1 MGWLQFLASLINSLA
16 WPSTLVT
23 LVVLF
28 RAPVRRALLSLTRL
42 KYKDLEL
49 DFRHELKELEK
60 EAMAIDITPQSPK
73 KIVSKKRGSSELLQE
88 AEQLGKNF
96 PEPAVAVAWQAVED
110 EIMQAVMRLAISPDY
125 PAHNS
130 ALKNAELLKA
140 QNAID
145 QRTFELLNR
154 MRNLRN
160 MAVHGGHGASLITT
174 DEALEFLALA
184 RGVVEKVQS
193 LRHN

>member
-1 MGWLQFLASLINSLA
+1 MGWLEFLASLIKSLV
-16 WPSTLVT
+16 WPTTLVI

-28 RAPVRRALLSLTRL
+28 RVQVRRALLSLTRL

-49 DFRHELKELEK
+49 DFGRELKQLEK
-60 EAMAIDITPQSPK
+60 EAKAIDITPQPPK
-73 KIVSKKRGSSELLQE
+73 SIAPTKRDSSQLLQE
-88 AEQLGKNF
+88 AAQLAQRF

-110 EIMQAVMRLAISPDY
+110 ELRQAVMRLAISPDY

-130 ALKNAELLKA
+130 AFKNAELLTA

-145 QRTFELLNR
+145 QRTVELLNR

-160 MAVHGGHGASLITT
+160 MAVHGSHGPAFITA

-184 RGVVEKVQS
+184 RGVLEKLQA
-193 LRHN
+193 LRRN

>member
-1 MGWLQFLASLINSLA
+1 MDWLQFLASLVKSLA
-16 WPSTLVT
+16 WPTALVI
-23 LVVLF
+23 LVLLF
-28 RAPVRRALLSLTRL
+28 RVPVRRALLSLTRL

-49 DFRHELKELEK
+49 DFGRELKELEK
-60 EAMAIDITPQSPK
+60 EAKAIDITPQPPK
-73 KIVSKKRGSSELLQE
+73 SIAPTQRDSSQLLQE
-88 AEQLGKNF
+88 AAQLAQRF

-110 EIMQAVMRLAISPDY
+110 ELMQAVMRLAISPDY
-125 PAHNS
+125 P

-145 QRTFELLNR
+145 QRTFELFNR

-160 MAVHGGHGASLITT
+160 LAVHGGHGAAFITT

-184 RGVVEKVQS
+184 RGVVEK
-193 LRHN
+193 LRALRRN

>member
-1 MGWLQFLASLINSLA
+1 MDWLQFLASLIKSLA
-16 WPSTLVT
+16 WPTTVVT

-28 RAPVRRALLSLTRL
+28 RAPVRRALLSLTHL

-49 DFRHELKELEK
+49 DFEHELKQLEK
-60 EAMAIDITPQSPK
+60 EAMAVDITPQPPK
-73 KIVSKKRGSSELLQE
+73 RISLTKRDSSQLLQE
-88 AEQLGKNF
+88 AEALGQRF

-110 EIMQAVMRLAISPDY
+110 EMMQAVMRLAIVPDY
-125 PAHNS
+125 PGHGS
-130 ALKNAELLKA
+130 TFKNAELLRA

-145 QRTFELLNR
+145 QRTFDLLNR

-160 MAVHGGHGASLITT
+160 MAVHGGHGATSITT

-184 RGVVEKVQS
+184 RGVVEKLQS
-193 LRHN
+193 LRRN